1 MTQFSALSYSISKL
15 VHETSIRCYNL
26 AIDSSIKKELSCAKA
41 ILTALNDSNE
51 ILSLFSTFH
60 RQDLS
65 DSVITHGKRYL
76 KEYVKYPELKDDYCR

>member
-26 AIDSSIKKELSCAKA
+26 EIDSSIKKELSCAKA
-41 ILTALNDSNE
+41 ILMALNDSNE
-51 ILSLFSTFH
+51 ILSLLSTFH

-76 KEYVKYPELKDDYCR
+76 KEYAKYPEFKS